1 MAKRATAAEPSA
13 GYIHWGDDTLQI
25 SEARQALID
34 TVVDPAWAEL
44 NLQLLGPETNAV
56 EALAAAG
63 TPPFGGGGRLV
74 IVSLEAADA
83 AAGFLEQLAAEWES
97 RQPLP
102 GNALLVEIPTLDR
115 RRKSSKWLEGRLSV
129 RAFALP
135 KAWDALKTLG
145 PWVDSRLAAR
155 QGSITAEARTALIEA
170 VGTDTWRLANEI
182 DKLLLW
188 SGEARRIDLTAVRA
202 LVATTESDVFGLLAA
217 LAANQKGQALI
228 EAQRLLRDDPLP
240 KLVAGLTTNLLLVK
254 RAKTLVGTG
263 HSQAEAASSLGVHPF
278 RLQNLLREWGRW
290 QAEHLQAALL
300 GLAEVDR
307 RSKQSAWPAAL
318 LLETWIMRFPA
329 TWTPL
334 AKPSWV

>member
-1 MAKRATAAEPSA
+1 MAKKNAAAEPSD
-13 GYIHWGDDTLQI
+13 GYLHWGDDTLQI
-25 SEARQALID
+25 TEARQQLIE
-34 TVVDPAWAEL
+34 TVVDPGWAEL
-44 NLQLLGPETNAV
+44 NLQTLGAEANAV

-63 TPPFGGGGRLV
+63 TPPFGAGGRLV
-74 IVSLEAADA
+74 IVSLESADA
-83 AAGFLEQLAAEWES
+83 AAGFLEQLAAEWDA
-97 RQPLP
+97 RKPLP
-102 GNALLVEIPTLDR
+102 GNALLVEVPTLDR
-115 RRKSSKWLEGRLSV
+115 RRKSSKLLEERLNV

-145 PWVDSRLAAR
+145 PWIDSRLATR
-155 QGSITAEARTALIEA
+155 QASITADARTALIEA

-188 SGEARRIDLTAVRA
+188 SGDSRRIDIRAVRA
-202 LVATTESDVFGLLAA
+202 LVVPTESDVFGLLAA

-254 RAKTLVGTG
+254 RAKTLVGAG
-263 HSQAEAASSLGVHPF
+263 SSQQDAASSLGVHPF

-290 QAEHLQAALL
+290 KADQLQAALL

-307 RSKQSAWPAAL
+307 RSKQSHWPPAL

-329 TWTPL
+329 AWTPL
-334 AKPSWV
+334 VKPSLV